1 MPNPDSSIEFR
12 TRDPLG
18 VTADD
23 TSAKLAE
30 VRAELAAVVAEFK
43 SVISNAFETPP
54 SSVRSVLS
62 VWIHWLSRWRTRSVR
77 PAWRSA
83 QVGVSK

>member
-43 SVISNAFETPP
+43 SVVVHRRATLTP
-54 SSVRSVLS
+54 VR
-62 VWIHWLSRWRTRSVR
+62 
-77 PAWRSA
+77 
-83 QVGVSK
+83 G